1 MLTSRLMS
9 AEQVIEC
16 TRTEMAWM
24 WGNRTSNVGD
34 AEWQQ
39 SLYVL
44 FTFRFPEYR
53 CVFDRYYSRACM
65 FFSLFAFLSTD
76 VCSTDTTQCLLI
88 GYSLWRL
95 HFFGWVIVC
104 MCLCSWTSCINTRL
118 LSSSLDCIYFVQVD
132 MGYTVFPLLNCTSV
146 HAYLFCSFSG
156 RNHVLITYWLF
167 CFKDVQVT
175 CILCFSVHQSELQ
188 PRDYGFVQE

>member
-16 TRTEMAWM
+16 TSTEMAWM
-24 WGNRTSNVGD
+24 WGNRTSNVGY

-39 SLYVL
+39 SLYAL
-44 FTFRFPEYR
+44 LTFRFPEYR
-53 CVFDRYYSRACM
+53 CVFDR
-65 FFSLFAFLSTD
+65 
-76 VCSTDTTQCLLI
+76 TTQCLLI

-95 HFFGWVIVC
+95 HFVQLIISGWVTVC
-104 MCLCSWTSCINTRL
+104 KCLCSWTSCINTRL
-118 LSSSLDCIYFVQVD
+118 LSSSLDYLYFVQVD
-132 MGYTVFPLLNCTSV
+132 MGYTVFPLLDCTSV

-167 CFKDVQVT
+167 CLKDVQVT
-175 CILCFSVHQSELQ
+175 CILYFSVINQSSNHVITVSC
-188 PRDYGFVQE
+188 RSSWKAAF